1 MASRTR
7 FLIATAFLAAVILV
21 ACGVLYAVRH
31 TGEADAAHVCPEDAA
46 SSDPGW
52 MSSNTDVDAAF
63 DEHPFVGNGYLGLR
77 VPPRGSGYAL
87 TGEPSGWPLY
97 TPRYDGAFVAGL
109 YGHTPGL
116 ADDREVAAALPNWS
130 TLTVGAGDD
139 TFSTATP
146 AAQIT
151 KFAQTRY
158 LRCGLVRTTLTWTGR
173 DGKVTDLVYE
183 VLADRAPPP
192 RGGGPRA
199 GVGPRCGGGTL
210 TAPHGCHRAPPP
222 PPPPPGGPG
231 PADRGA
237 ALVRRTHRDRP
248 PRRRGSAQAHPR
260 RRRRARRRD
269 RRRFPHRGHRR
280 SRRGRLGAA
289 HRASRATRT
298 GP

>member
-183 VLADRAPPP
+183 VLAE
-192 RGGGPRA
+192 
-199 GVGPRCGGGTL
+199 
-210 TAPHGCHRAPPP
+210 APPP
-222 PPPPPGGPG
+222 PPGAGPGARGGGRGGGGGGSGCVRAPCPPPRSAAARGGG
-231 PADRGA
+231 GGRG
-237 ALVRRTHRDRP
+237 
-248 PRRRGSAQAHPR
+248 
-260 RRRRARRRD
+260 RRAPRT
-269 RRRFPHRGHRR
+269 P
-280 SRRGRLGAA
+280 GR
-289 HRASRATRT
+289 
-298 GP
+298 

>member
-183 VLADRAPPP
+183 VLAERPGHPDRAKVISE
-192 RGGGPRA
+192 
-199 GVGPRCGGGTL
+199 GVVVGMLDRIEL
-210 TAPHGCHRAPPP
+210 TGDTAVATV
-222 PPPPPGGPG
+222 
-231 PADRGA
+231 D
-237 ALVRRTHRDRP
+237 LKSDVRLPKTATAELRQSTI
-248 PRRRGSAQAHPR
+248 
-260 RRRRARRRD
+260 
-269 RRRFPHRGHRR
+269 
-280 SRRGRLGAA
+280 LGDI
-289 HRASRATRT
+289 H
-298 GP
+298 